1 MAHESSGG
9 AERLPQARRKLCVDR
24 LGRIVSTI
32 VAAAVISL
40 GIGEASAQNSTDAG
54 NGGAATAGSSG
65 SVVFGDVSTGENQGN
80 IIYAG
85 DIVNSDAEFNGGEVS
100 NPTILYVTVPIG
112 PPAADAS
119 GGNEAAAGGPDQP
132 DPVTLNVRGDDTRS
146 DVDVRT
152 NDDNTNTNTNNN
164 ENTATGG
171 NVSTEPT
178 PSPTP

>member
-1 MAHESSGG
+1 MAYDGSGAAGRRQPRQHEVHG
-9 AERLPQARRKLCVDR
+9 ARLTAM
-24 LGRIVSTI
+24 VSACI
-32 VAAAVISL
+32 GAFVIAL
-40 GIGEASAQNSTDAG
+40 GIGGVSAQSSTDAG

-80 IIYAG
+80 VIYAG

-119 GGNEAAAGGPDQP
+119 GGNESTAGGPDQP
-132 DPVTLNVRGDDTRS
+132 DPITLNVRGDDTRS

-171 NVSTEPT
+171 NVNADPT